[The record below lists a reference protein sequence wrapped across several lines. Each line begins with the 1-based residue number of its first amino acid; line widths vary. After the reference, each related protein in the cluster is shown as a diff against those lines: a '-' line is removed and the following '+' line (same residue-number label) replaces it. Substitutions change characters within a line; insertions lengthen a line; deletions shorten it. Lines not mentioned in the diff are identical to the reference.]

1 MLAVAGLC
9 MLLAAG
15 PGMERAAYQAE
26 VIGITDGDTIEVL
39 RGRSRMKLRLDGID
53 APERGQAFAE
63 RARERV
69 SVLAFGKTV
78 RVEPRGNDRYG
89 RALARVV
96 LPDGSILN
104 ETLVAEGL
112 AWWYRRYAPKQ
123 RRLEE
128 LEEGAR
134 DKGIGLWADAEPTPP
149 WLWRRA
155 RKN

>member
-1 MLAVAGLC
+1 MFAVAGLC

-15 PGMERAAYQAE
+15 PGPERTTYQAK

-39 RGRSRMKLRLDGID
+39 RGGTRQKLRLDGID

-69 SVLAFGKTV
+69 SGLVFGRIV
-78 RVEPRGNDRYG
+78 RVEPRGRDRYG

-96 LPDGSILN
+96 LPDGENLN

-123 RRLEE
+123 RQLEE

-134 DKGIGLWADAEPTPP
+134 DKRIGLWADPEPTPP